1 MKIGGYNIYP
11 IETGKFKLDGGAMF
25 GIIPKALWTK
35 TNPADEQN
43 RVQLYARCLLLVS
56 DSRKILIDTGMG
68 SKWDEK
74 SRAIYELEDNE
85 NTLKDS
91 LKKLGYNFSD
101 ITDVILTHLHFDHT
115 GGSVEIKNGKAVPAF
130 PNARY
135 YVQKKNYEWGMNP
148 SERDRGSYLKE
159 NFFPLFE
166 EGVLNFVNGEEQFD
180 NNIGFLVVNGH
191 TFSQQLVKISDGSQT
206 LLYTGDLVPFSSHL
220 RLSYIMGYDL
230 QPLET
235 LKEKKRILQMAYEE
249 DWSLFFEH
257 DPFTPCVKIAA
268 DNKGYLVK
276 ENIGFNGRS

>member
-1 MKIGGYNIYP
+1 MKIGKYNIYP
-11 IETGKFKLDGGAMF
+11 VETGKFKLDGGAMF

-68 SKWDEK
+68 SKWDDK
-74 SRAIYELEDNE
+74 SRAIYELEDKE
-85 NTLKDS
+85 NSLKDS
-91 LKKLGYNFSD
+91 LAELGYGFSD

-115 GGSVEIKNGKAVPAF
+115 GGSVELQNGKTVPAF
-130 PNARY
+130 PNAKY

-148 SERDRGSYLKE
+148 TERDRGSYLKE
-159 NFFPLFE
+159 NFLPLYD
-166 EGVLNFVNGEEQFD
+166 EGVLNFTNGEERFD
-180 NNIGFLVVNGH
+180 DNIEFLIANGH

-206 LLYTGDLVPFSSHL
+206 LLYAGDLAPFSSHL

-235 LKEKKRILQMAYEE
+235 LKEKKRILQKAHEE

-257 DPFTPCVKIAA
+257 DPFTPCIKIGA
-268 DNKGYLVK
+268 DNKGYFIK